1 MTNKRISWSDAM
13 DYALDHVTQMI
24 LTVIALVV
32 GLSFASDGSPAGIL
46 CSFPFFALVVILIF
60 QQSYKFLV
68 DGVSNGISIYFDG
81 LKLEKKSE
89 KPQEGN
95 GDSISGNQKQDNSTM
110 QKKSGPTNIDQ
121 PDTGVKKKGPPTA
134 ESRENH
140 ELDSQQVLSGPT
152 NIDQPDT
159 GVKKKGPPPAESR
172 ENDEL
177 DSQQVLSGPEQDLT
191 QVQKEIN
198 ILTAM
203 KNLARESN
211 DEATFQQLTKDVD
224 RLKKR
229 RNKLRKLVGD
239 D

>member
-1 MTNKRISWSDAM
+1 MTSKRISWFDAM
-13 DYALDHVTQMI
+13 DYALNHVTQII
-24 LTVIALVV
+24 LTVIVFVV
-32 GLSFASDGSPAGIL
+32 AVRFASLGSPEGFL
-46 CSFPFFALVVILIF
+46 CSFPFFALTAILIF
-60 QQSYKFLV
+60 QQSYKFFV

-81 LKLEKKSE
+81 LKLEE
-89 KPQEGN
+89 QMENPQEGN
-95 GDSISGNQKQDNSTM
+95 GDLVSRNQEQDNSTT
-110 QKKSGPTNIDQ
+110 QKKSGPTNI
-121 PDTGVKKKGPPTA
+121 A
-134 ESRENH
+134 E
-140 ELDSQQVLSGPT
+140 
-152 NIDQPDT
+152 PDT

-177 DSQQVLSGPEQDLT
+177 DSQQVPTGPEQDLT

-203 KNLARESN
+203 KNLAIESN
-211 DEATFQQLTKDVD
+211 DKATFQQLTKDVD

>member
-1 MTNKRISWSDAM
+1 MTNRRISWFDAM
-13 DYALDHVTQMI
+13 DYALNHVTQMI
-24 LTVIALVV
+24 LTVIALIV
-32 GLSFASDGSPAGIL
+32 GLLFASDASPAGIL

-81 LKLEKKSE
+81 LELEQKSE
-89 KPQEGN
+89 NPQEGN
-95 GDSISGNQKQDNSTM
+95 GDSISRNQKQENSTT
-110 QKKSGPTNIDQ
+110 QKKSGPTNIAE
-121 PDTGVKKKGPPTA
+121 PDTA
-134 ESRENH
+134 
-140 ELDSQQVLSGPT
+140 
-152 NIDQPDT
+152 
-159 GVKKKGPPPAESR
+159 VKKKGPPPTESR
-172 ENDEL
+172 GNDEL
-177 DSQQVLSGPEQDLT
+177 ESQQVLSGPEQDLT

-203 KNLARESN
+203 KNLAKESN